1 MNQSLLVPLAI
12 IIGGALIGGVL
23 LFGVGGGSNDISPE
37 LNTASANLRKVD
49 LEIGNM
55 FCIGCRSS
63 VVNSAL
69 SLPGVTQADA
79 DPRTNTGWIIY
90 DADITSKEQIVA
102 ASVFQAYPARI
113 LDDQAF
119 GGTVGQEQVTQLP
132 SEVEQKLN
140 ELAQILQ
147 ERGVELDSFFQNELD
162 DAINQGHWEKAN
174 NLLDNYLDAF
184 VL

>member
-1 MNQSLLVPLAI
+1 MNQNLLVPLAI

-23 LFGVGGGSNDISPE
+23 LFGVGGGSNDNSPE
-37 LNTASANLRKVD
+37 PNTASANLRKVD

-79 DPRTNTGWIIY
+79 DPRTDTGWIIY

-113 LDDQAF
+113 LGDNPIENSAITNQA
-119 GGTVGQEQVTQLP
+119 TTAELP
-132 SEVEQKLN
+132 QGIEDKLSQ
-140 ELAQILQ
+140 LAQLL
-147 ERGVELDSFFQNELD
+147 E
-162 DAINQGHWEKAN
+162 EKQVSIHQSDQDGLN
-174 NLLDNYLDAF
+174 PPSLGR
-184 VL
+184 